1 MNTLAE
7 RLAETRYKISEEC
20 LRLVRKEPTL
30 VVVTKN
36 HPATLAEE
44 LFALGERNFGENRV
58 QEAAPK
64 ALELEEKTQSDSVN
78 WHLIGQ
84 LQTNKVKQ
92 ALQFANSIHSLDR
105 DALLDEL
112 VKRTEHRSSPLEV
125 FIQINLTHDE
135 ARGGLQESQLLR
147 FASKVVLAP
156 NLKLAGLMAVAS
168 LDAEPE
174 SDFERMAK
182 MSETLVSEHE
192 TANCLSIGMSNDYL
206 KALEFGATHLRI
218 GTAITGNRQY

>member
-174 SDFERMAK
+174 SDFERMA
-182 MSETLVSEHE
+182 
-192 TANCLSIGMSNDYL
+192 
-206 KALEFGATHLRI
+206 
-218 GTAITGNRQY
+218 

>member
-7 RLAETRYKISEEC
+7 RLAATKAKISEEC
-20 LRLVRKEPTL
+20 LKLVRDEPTL
-30 VVVTKN
+30 IVVTKN

-44 LFALGERNFGENRV
+44 LFELGERNFGENRV

-64 ALELEEKTQSDSVN
+64 ALELAERTQSDLVN

-92 ALQFANSIHSLDR
+92 ALQFADSIHSLDR
-105 DALLDEL
+105 YSLLDEL
-112 VKRTEHRSSPLEV
+112 VKRTLERNSPLEV
-125 FIQINLTHDE
+125 FIQINLTPDE
-135 ARGGLQESQLLR
+135 GRGGMQEAQLLE
-147 FASKVVLAP
+147 FASKVASNP

-168 LDAEPE
+168 LDVEPE
-174 SDFERMAK
+174 SDFERMARL
-182 MSETLVSEHE
+182 SETLVREHK
-192 TANCLSIGMSNDYL
+192 TANGLSIGMSNDYL
-206 KALEFGATHLRI
+206 KALQFGATHLRI